1 MAMVYIVCRTMS
13 MQSMLMLGGLGA
25 CPPGKFEK
33 LDTQIL
39 NLVGFKDKSLTYI

>member
-1 MAMVYIVCRTMS
+1 MAMICIVRSTMS

-39 NLVGFKDKSLTYI
+39 NLVGFER